1 MGLGHYDGRYALSQ
15 CKGPQMRLTDISLN
29 WLLPGA
35 VLLLG
40 LLAAVAVLA
49 RGKRSGEK
57 AAGTE
62 DSWERSEE
70 RRRRKE
76 ALYGTAS
83 YMLLFIC
90 AAVAAALSFKGLV
103 GFGEENLGLS
113 GGWEYLVPFGLDG
126 AAMFCSVLAV
136 REASHGDAALGSRI
150 LVWTFAGAAAWFN
163 WMHAPRGLTHE
174 GAPQFFAG
182 MSLSAAVLFDR
193 ALKQTRR
200 AALREQG
207 LVPRPLPQ
215 IRIVR
220 WLRAPRETYSAWSLM
235 LLENVRTLD
244 EAVDEVRED
253 KRQKEQTRLRRR
265 NEERVERAHLK
276 ALSRGHKALPPAPVV
291 AAVADGS
298 SSRRPWSEPPPRPPR
313 SLRYR
318 PRSSCP
324 SARGPPFSPSARA
337 LSRSPSTS
345 RRRTTRWPCR
355 DSTPWSASSR
365 ISSSSSARTFGRGY
379 RPGLRTLGR
388 RRGLLYTAPPS
399 SSNHTAL
406 PTPCVRTPHASAR
419 DWTRTSPLPCVPSS
433 AFGTRSMGL
442 RPTKSLTSTRSPR
455 GPTVAVRTAS

>member
-1 MGLGHYDGRYALSQ
+1 
-15 CKGPQMRLTDISLN
+15 MRLTDISLN

-49 RGKRSGEK
+49 RGKRSGDS
-57 AAGTE
+57 ANSD
-62 DSWERSEE
+62 DSWERTEE

-76 ALYGTAS
+76 AVYGTAS
-83 YMLLFIC
+83 YVLLFCC
-90 AAVAAALSFKGLV
+90 AAVAAALSFHGLV
-103 GFGEENLGLS
+103 GFGQQNLGLS
-113 GGWEYLVPFGLDG
+113 DGWEYLVPFGLDG

-163 WMHAPRGLTHE
+163 WVHAPRGVDHA

-235 LLENVRTLD
+235 LLENVRSLD

-253 KRQKEQTRLRRR
+253 RRQKEQNRLRRR

-276 ALSRGHKALPPAPVV
+276 ALSRGHRGFPGRGAARELETTTVERASAGASTEPAISTAEQLPVRSRPSLSPVRKSSEPITVDLTTEDDTMALPRL
-291 AAVADGS
+291 D
-298 SSRRPWSEPPPRPPR
+298 
-313 SLRYR
+313 SLERK
-318 PRSSCP
+318 
-324 SARGPPFSPSARA
+324 
-337 LSRSPSTS
+337 LK
-345 RRRTTRWPCR
+345 
-355 DSTPWSASSR
+355 DLEQQ
-365 ISSSSSARTFGRGY
+365 FG
-379 RPGLRTLGR
+379 
-388 RRGLLYTAPPS
+388 
-399 SSNHTAL
+399 
-406 PTPCVRTPHASAR
+406 
-419 DWTRTSPLPCVPSS
+419 
-433 AFGTRSMGL
+433 
-442 RPTKSLTSTRSPR
+442 
-455 GPTVAVRTAS
+455 